1 MRSSTKFE
9 RVLPLNI
16 ELEKAVLYALIHGQ
30 MDIKNVNQEEL
41 SKSGRI
47 VYTALAGL
55 KADGS
60 VNGDGTNAKTVYL
73 AATEVHNADS
83 QEIRAYLKEI
93 EHGEIAEIAAIHG
106 ALGRKRIINS
116 LVNEASDQVA
126 SGEYSLLALK
136 SLIENH
142 THTRNTLV
150 PLCKEMANVK
160 PPEGIPLPCLERI
173 TQATGGLY
181 GVWLIGGEPAA
192 GKSTLALQIAL
203 SVGRRRP
210 VLYYDFEQG
219 TGVIKWHIQEA
230 LGGDREK
237 IHDATKQLYIRHT
250 MASVESDLDMIGVPA
265 LIVVDLIQKVASS
278 VTYRRESLEQWI
290 HKLEALKKYG
300 HHVILVS
307 EKKRGTYGEPSLSG
321 YKESGE
327 LEYSADTAF
336 DLIGTDPENNG
347 PVDLFIT
354 KNRHYQKKGFIT
366 QLVRKNS
373 WWFVEGANNQGREID

>member
-1 MRSSTKFE
+1 
-9 RVLPLNI
+9 
-16 ELEKAVLYALIHGQ
+16 
-30 MDIKNVNQEEL
+30 MDIKNVNQEEF
-41 SKSGRI
+41 SKLGRI

-60 VNGDGTNAKTVYL
+60 VNGDGTQAKTVYL
-73 AATEVHNADS
+73 AATEVHNADAG
-83 QEIRAYLKEI
+83 EIKAYIKEI
-93 EHGEIAEIAAIHG
+93 EHGEIPEIQAIHG
-106 ALGRKRIINS
+106 ALSRKRIINS

-136 SLIENH
+136 SLIETH

-150 PLCKEMANVK
+150 PLCKEMKDVK
-160 PPEGIPLPCLERI
+160 PPEGMPIPCLERI

-192 GKSTLALQIAL
+192 GKSTLALQLSL

-219 TGVIKWHIQEA
+219 TGVIKWHIKQA
-230 LGGDREK
+230 LGNDREK
-237 IHDATKQLYIRHT
+237 IQDATKQLYIRHS
-250 MASVESDLDMIGVPA
+250 MSSLESDLDMLQQPA
-265 LIVVDLIQKVASS
+265 LVVVDSIQKVASS
-278 VTYRRESLEQWI
+278 VTYRRESLESWI

-300 HHVILVS
+300 HHVIMVS
-307 EKKRGTYGEPSLSG
+307 EKNRGKYGEPSLSG

-327 LEYSADTAF
+327 LEYAADSAF
-336 DLIGTDPENNG
+336 DLIGVDPENDG
-347 PVDLFIT
+347 PTDLYVT
-354 KNRHYQKKGFIT
+354 KNRHYKKKGFIT

-373 WWFVEGANNQGREID
+373 WWFVEGGAVNQGREID